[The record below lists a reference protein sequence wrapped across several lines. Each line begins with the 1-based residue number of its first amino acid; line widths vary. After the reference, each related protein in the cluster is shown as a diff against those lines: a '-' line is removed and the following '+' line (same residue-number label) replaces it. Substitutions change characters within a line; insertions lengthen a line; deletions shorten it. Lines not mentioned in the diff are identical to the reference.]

1 MFKKRVVSL
10 LMVIL
15 TLFSFTYHAKANTL
29 NLQPNLNL
37 NCKSAILME
46 YSSGKILYEYKSHEK
61 LAPASVT
68 KIMTMLLVM
77 EAVDRGKIK
86 LTDKVV
92 VSERA
97 KRMGGSTMYLETGEV
112 RTVEELLK
120 GAAVESANDACVA
133 LAEFVAGT
141 EEEFVKMMNERAKS
155 LGMNDTNFVNC
166 YGFYDPNHY
175 TSAYDVATMSK
186 ELMKHKKIFDYT
198 TIWMETISEG
208 RKSPFTLVNRN
219 KMIKAYNGCDGL
231 KTGYTKEAMYCI
243 SATAKRGNVRFISV
257 IMGAP
262 SAKERNAMA
271 AQLLDIGFSRYDSF
285 DVVKKGETIQ
295 EVKIP
300 RGKPEVIKAV
310 TKDNINIVV
319 EKGNKPNIEKRVEI
333 FKDIKLPI
341 KKGDV
346 IGIIKVVDGENVYGQ
361 TEIVSDC
368 DVEKMKFIDTLD
380 KVIKSWTNSN

>member
-1 MFKKRVVSL
+1 MK
-10 LMVIL
+10 
-15 TLFSFTYHAKANTL
+15 
-29 NLQPNLNL
+29 
-37 NCKSAILME
+37 
-46 YSSGKILYEYKSHEK
+46 K